1 MKEIIIFAA
10 VMLLTLPLML
20 CIFWWLYTDKE
31 QDEID
36 NEILNSFIDE
46 CFKNK

>member
-1 MKEIIIFAA
+1 MEEIIIFAA

-20 CIFWWLYTDKE
+20 YIFWWLYTDKE

-46 CFKNK
+46 SFKKK

>member
-1 MKEIIIFAA
+1 
-10 VMLLTLPLML
+10 L
-20 CIFWWLYTDKE
+20 LYTDKE